1 MKFIM
6 KITLEQVQVHFQ
18 TQENAENS
26 PNVQKSKIGRI
37 CRNAKSAFQKC

>member
-18 TQENAENS
+18 TQENAKNS
-26 PNVQKSKIGRI
+26 PK
-37 CRNAKSAFQKC
+37 CAKN